1 MDGEREERF
10 GCGEKKVTL
19 GYELTICR
27 LEQQEKL
34 VEESRRRHLK
44 LQQGKVSPR
53 LPVPKH
59 IPQPPYVGS
68 SEAPPFLDQF
78 QIQDA
83 EGVERMRISGK
94 LAARVRDYAGTLVK
108 VNRIIPPSC
117 LFYSLS
123 S

>member
-34 VEESRRRHLK
+34 VEESRQRHVK

-94 LAARVRDYAGTLVK
+94 LAARVCDYAGTLVK
-108 VNRIIPPSC
+108 VNQIIPPSC